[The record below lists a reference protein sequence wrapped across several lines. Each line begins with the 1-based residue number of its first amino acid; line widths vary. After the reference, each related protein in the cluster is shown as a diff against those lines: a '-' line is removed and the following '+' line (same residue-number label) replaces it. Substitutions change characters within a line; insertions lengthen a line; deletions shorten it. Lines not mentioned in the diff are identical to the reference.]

1 MRFALGGTSAA
12 AGTDADNATS
22 ILSAARLGS
31 DQVVANV
38 AEVAGGGSAVPFA
51 TAPGTTITN
60 ANDMSA
66 LASMNATAST
76 TATGSNAASS
86 TTALQTQGISNGFQ
100 ILNNAGAS
108 GSLMTS
114 AIGSE
119 SSRLTSA
126 IGDFSL
132 MGLGSDEIIYARI
145 NAAISSGE
153 LLRNPSTGLLGVAAA
168 SLESGNRKAGT
179 VGKTAERCIND
190 DLF

>member
-1 MRFALGGTSAA
+1 MRFALGGSSTAA
-12 AGTDADNATS
+12 AGTDANNVTS

-38 AEVAGGGSAVPFA
+38 AGVAGGGSAVPSA
-51 TAPGTTITN
+51 AAPGSTVTN

-66 LASMNATAST
+66 LASINANATVST

-86 TTALQTQGISNGFQ
+86 AATLQNQGMSNGLQF
-100 ILNNAGAS
+100 LNNTGAS

-126 IGDFSL
+126 IGGSSL
-132 MGLGSDEIIYARI
+132 MGLGRDEIIYARI

-153 LLRNPSTGLLGVAAA
+153 FLRNPSTGLLGVAAA

-179 VGKTAERCIND
+179 VGKIAYR
-190 DLF
+190 